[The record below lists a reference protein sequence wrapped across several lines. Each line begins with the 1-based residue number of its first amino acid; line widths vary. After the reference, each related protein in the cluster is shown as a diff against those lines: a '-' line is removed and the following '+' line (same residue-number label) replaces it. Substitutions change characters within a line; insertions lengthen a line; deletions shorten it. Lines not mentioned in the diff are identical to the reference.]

1 MSFGREKE
9 REATGDEFDEAA
21 GEKARRV
28 EKFLSYVEHQPPV
41 EMQDAL
47 CPAFKALVLQALGSV
62 KGPELINMK
71 GVREKCAGHFSKGAR
86 SARPCV
92 IFFDELDSLAPAR
105 GASGD
110 SGGVMDR
117 VVSQMLAEIDGLS
130 DSSQDLFIIGASNRH
145 GLIVPALLRPCRF
158 DKLLYVGVNSEA
170 SYRERLR
177 FRKIDSDK
185 WEFANKG
192 FVRGK
197 KHLLKSIQRRK
208 SPQMHQGIGFGGSL
222 EVGRAG
228 FEDELNKLREE
239 RKILTHEV
247 AKLQI
252 KQDGTAQHMEL
263 VNQRIQVA
271 ERKQKQMS
279 FSNIPLLDIKSLS
292 IQTSNSF

>member
-1 MSFGREKE
+1 MRG
-9 REATGDEFDEAA
+9 TCCL
-21 GEKARRV
+21 RV
-28 EKFLSYVEHQPPV
+28 V
-41 EMQDAL
+41 
-47 CPAFKALVLQALGSV
+47 LVSV
-62 KGPELINMK
+62 
-71 GVREKCAGHFSKGAR
+71 
-86 SARPCV
+86 
-92 IFFDELDSLAPAR
+92 
-105 GASGD
+105 ASGWFP
-110 SGGVMDR
+110 V
-117 VVSQMLAEIDGLS
+117 VVSFYAVESPVFRLTTFG
-130 DSSQDLFIIGASNRH
+130 
-145 GLIVPALLRPCRF
+145 
-158 DKLLYVGVNSEA
+158 SE
-170 SYRERLR
+170 R

-271 ERKQKQMS
+271 ERKQKQMVTFLFKLVTFHNFHYFRVPAS
-279 FSNIPLLDIKSLS
+279 LLLLSDMYFFSQRLFVNIKC
-292 IQTSNSF
+292 